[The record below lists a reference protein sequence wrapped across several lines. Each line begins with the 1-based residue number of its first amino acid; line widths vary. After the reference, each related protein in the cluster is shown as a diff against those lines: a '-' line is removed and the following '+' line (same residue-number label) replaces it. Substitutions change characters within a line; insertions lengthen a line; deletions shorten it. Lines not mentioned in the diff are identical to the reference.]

1 MKRLENKV
9 AVITGGSGGIG
20 SATARIFLDEGAKVL
35 LVDLNEDKLKEVV
48 ADLNSGDVSYIV
60 ADVSKDDDTKKYIDI
75 NADYRS

>member
-35 LVDLNEDKLKEVV
+35 LVDLNEGNLKEVV
-48 ADLNSGDVSYIV
+48 ADLDSGDMSYIV
-60 ADVSKDDDTKKYIDI
+60 ADVSKDDDTKKWLYP
-75 NADYRS
+75 NL